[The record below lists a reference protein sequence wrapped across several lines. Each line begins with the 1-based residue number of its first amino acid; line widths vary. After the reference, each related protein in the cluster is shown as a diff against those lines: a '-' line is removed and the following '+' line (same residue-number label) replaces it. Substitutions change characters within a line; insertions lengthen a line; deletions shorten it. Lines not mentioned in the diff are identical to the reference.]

1 MLFLGD
7 YVDRG
12 NYSFEVIIFLYVL
25 KIRYPSK
32 TILLRGNH
40 ESLAMTEYH
49 TFRKEILRKFDG
61 DESVYEA
68 FIDSFECMPLAADVD
83 GDFLCLHGGISPD
96 LKKLDDI
103 N

>member
-1 MLFLGD
+1 
-7 YVDRG
+7 
-12 NYSFEVIIFLYVL
+12 
-25 KIRYPSK
+25 
-32 TILLRGNH
+32 
-40 ESLAMTEYH
+40 
-49 TFRKEILRKFDG
+49 LRKFDG